1 MNRLFRIILLLL
13 LLSAISCREKAPHVM
28 PEPLQNKGVQPMDE
42 FNEPLV
48 LLLYPD
54 QKRAD
59 SIKQQTGIENFYA
72 RSDENS
78 IHYQELRN
86 ILEASEIKVVSGEKL
101 RYRFI
106 SDNGAITETDLS
118 RIGSPWQVIIFNG
131 TDSPVLVS
139 PDKAAGKLK
148 ELFPDFKT
156 DKQTIRAKKPK
167 KSNTSAPTP
176 SHQENERD
184 DSGAVANLPAQK
196 ETIIRLI
203 IPAGQQAPADRDE
216 TSGIHVIN
224 SYISPHHRFWLM
236 FDNDIF
242 SNTDRYYTNG
252 VVIGYSAP
260 GMVNLPVN
268 RLMLSL
274 RRNSVVHASI
284 SLHHAMFTPFTTKT
298 PPILIDD
305 RPYASSLFL
314 RYSQT
319 SDDALSG
326 IRVTSSIDAGVIGD
340 AALGR
345 YFQKSVHATV
355 PTNDEPMGWET
366 QIRND
371 LVLNYS
377 VNLQK
382 QLLKNKNAEIYA
394 HGEATLG
401 TLQTRA
407 GMGINAIAGLFIPG
421 ITRLPMDYSE
431 LQQVQRDWQ
440 YGIRGGL
447 EFRLIGYDATL
458 QGGVFNNDNIYALKP
473 EEIERMVAAMHL
485 GIFARYRKL
494 GISISQYYLSPEFKE
509 GKQHFWGQIGLEYG
523 W

>member
-1 MNRLFRIILLLL
+1 MKRFFRINLLFLI
-13 LLSAISCREKAPHVM
+13 LSAISCREKPQHVL
-28 PEPLQNKGVQPMDE
+28 PEQFPNPSVQQIDE

-59 SIKQQTGIENFYA
+59 SMKQQMGIENFYA
-72 RSDENS
+72 NSDENS
-78 IHYQELRN
+78 IHYQELRK
-86 ILEASEIKVVSGEKL
+86 LLSASGIKVVSGENIK
-101 RYRFI
+101 YRFI

-148 ELFPDFKT
+148 ELFPDVKT
-156 DKQTIRAKKPK
+156 DSRAIRVKRPRKNETLP
-167 KSNTSAPTP
+167 PTP
-176 SHQENERD
+176 SLEEYERD
-184 DSGAVANLPAQK
+184 GSGAMADLPSQK

-216 TSGIHVIN
+216 TSGIRVIN
-224 SYISPHHRFWLM
+224 SYISPHRRFWLM
-236 FDNDIF
+236 FDNDLF

-252 VVIGYSAP
+252 VVLGYSAP
-260 GMVNLPVN
+260 GMVNIPVN
-268 RLMLSL
+268 KLILSL

-298 PPILIDD
+298 PPLLQDE
-305 RPYASSLFL
+305 RPYASTLFM

-319 SDDALSG
+319 SDDAISG
-326 IRVTSSIDAGVIGD
+326 LRLTSSIDAGVIGD

-377 VNLQK
+377 VNIQK
-382 QLLKNKNAEIYA
+382 QLLKSTNAEVYA
-394 HGEATLG
+394 HGDATLG
-401 TLQTRA
+401 TLYTRA
-407 GMGINAIAGLFIPG
+407 GMGINAIAGLFTPG
-421 ITRLPMDYSE
+421 LTNLPKDYSD
-431 LQQVQRDWQ
+431 LQKVQRDWQ
-440 YGIRGGL
+440 YGIRGGI

-458 QGGVFNNDNIYALKP
+458 QGGIFSNENIYALKP
-473 EEIERMVAAMHL
+473 GEIERMVAAMHL
-485 GIFARYRKL
+485 GVFARYRKL
-494 GISISQYYLSPEFKE
+494 GINISQYYLSPEFKE
-509 GKQHFWGQIGLEYG
+509 GKQHLWGQIGMEYG

>member
-1 MNRLFRIILLLL
+1 MKRLFRLNLLFL
-13 LLSAISCREKAPHVM
+13 LLSAISCREKTQHVL
-28 PEPLQNKGVQPMDE
+28 PEQLPNPSVQLIDE

-54 QKRAD
+54 QNKAD
-59 SIKQQTGIENFYA
+59 SLKQHMGIENFYSS
-72 RSDENS
+72 SDDNS
-78 IHYQELRN
+78 IHYQELRK
-86 ILEASEIKVVSGEKL
+86 ILAVSGIKVVSGEKI

-131 TDSPVLVS
+131 IDSPVLVS

-148 ELFPDFKT
+148 ELFHDVKT
-156 DKQTIRAKKPK
+156 EKQTIRVKGPK
-167 KSNTSAPTP
+167 KNEASAPTP
-176 SHQENERD
+176 SLGEYERD
-184 DSGAVANLPAQK
+184 DSGALADLPAQK

-224 SYISPHHRFWLM
+224 SYISPHRRFWLM
-236 FDNDIF
+236 FDNDLF

-252 VVIGYSAP
+252 VVLGYSAP
-260 GMVNLPVN
+260 GMVNIPVN
-268 RLMLSL
+268 KLMLSL

-382 QLLKNKNAEIYA
+382 QLLKSTNAEIYA
-394 HGEATLG
+394 HGDATLG
-401 TLQTRA
+401 TLHTRA

-421 ITRLPMDYSE
+421 ITRLPIDYSD
-431 LQQVQRDWQ
+431 LQKVQRDWQ

-458 QGGVFNNDNIYALKP
+458 QGGIFSNENIYALKP

-485 GIFARYRKL
+485 GVFARYRKL